1 MSSFTNTEEF
11 CGPHSVLLYSPHFAA
26 HENFLLRSSSP
37 WVIWAKCDVKITCLA
52 LLDYPKVKLS
62 TIFKVPEV
70 PKKPVVEEKPAIP
83 VAEKVES
90 PPAEGT
96 HGAIAKLVI
105 CDYL

>member
-1 MSSFTNTEEF
+1 M
-11 CGPHSVLLYSPHFAA
+11 
-26 HENFLLRSSSP
+26 
-37 WVIWAKCDVKITCLA
+37 
-52 LLDYPKVKLS
+52 LLDCPKVKLT

-96 HGAIAKLVI
+96 HGATVELTIY
-105 CDYL
+105 DHFYLGLHLPP